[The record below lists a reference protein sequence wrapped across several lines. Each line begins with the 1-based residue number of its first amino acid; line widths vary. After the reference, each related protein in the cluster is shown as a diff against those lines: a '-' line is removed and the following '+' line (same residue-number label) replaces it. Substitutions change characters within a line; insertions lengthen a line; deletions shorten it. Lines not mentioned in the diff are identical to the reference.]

1 VGQER
6 CRQKAGNI
14 HLNTLLS
21 TIYKEISDLNPSSGA
36 GPAKNAS
43 IAHILLIIN
52 DIYFFRDDSAP
63 FSPGPVDSGRAVVY
77 DGEK

>member
-1 VGQER
+1 VGEES
-6 CRQKAGNI
+6 CRQEAGNF

-21 TIYKEISDLNPSSGA
+21 TIYKEISGLDPSSSA
-36 GPAKNAS
+36 GPAKNAC

-52 DIYFFRDDSAP
+52 DIYFFPDDSAP
-63 FSPGPVDSGRAVVY
+63 FSPGTVDSRRAVVY